1 MSYTEAIQFCVKAQ
15 RLESED
21 KLQQAF
27 IFYREGL
34 AMFMEQIRTDTDV
47 NSKKTMLKLMG
58 QYMEKAEAVK
68 IILRLPKLKL
78 ETIKEEEE
86 ESVAIKTKVPLT

>member
-21 KLQQAF
+21 KLHQAF

>member
-15 RLESED
+15 RLETEN

-47 NSKKTMLKLMG
+47 NSKKAMLKLMG

-68 IILRLPKLKL
+68 IILRMPKLKL
-78 ETIKEEEE
+78 ETIKEEE